1 MTREIEKYRGNIE
14 ERERE
19 EFDSFEDQAFST
31 CRDISIRSICAYNNV
46 RRRLMTDVN
55 DLMEREREER
65 KIFST

>member
-1 MTREIEKYRGNIE
+1 MTREIEVI
-14 ERERE
+14 ERE